1 MEQTA
6 NAHRNPGKIYYI
18 NNIKVILTILV
29 VLHHAA
35 ITYGAPGSWYY
46 SQKTQ
51 HVAELFPLTI
61 FVATNQAFFMGFFFF
76 LSGLFVR
83 SSYERKG
90 GPRFVLDRLKR
101 LGIPLVFY
109 SIVLSPVL
117 NYIAEHYGRDEHE
130 SFLSY
135 MSGYHHWIDFGVL
148 WFAAALLIFNLVYV
162 LAARFTK
169 SLWKKPRSFPDNKTL
184 LLWALGLGV
193 FSFLVRLV
201 FPEGWRLEPF
211 GFQLGDFPQYILL
224 FIAGLVASKNH
235 WLDQTTLSQGK
246 TMARGAR
253 LLVLVGFSVILI
265 AALVLKIPGENF
277 SGGFHI
283 MSAVYSLWSMVTGVV
298 IITAFLCIGKVK
310 LNGHSPL
317 LTQLSQDSFGVYI
330 FHPLFLISLSVAIR
344 FWNIDPGIKLLLV
357 GPLAVLT
364 SFLFVSL
371 IRKIPLVRSII

>member
-1 MEQTA
+1 MGITGNSQE
-6 NAHRNPGKIYYI
+6 NPGKIYYI
-18 NNIKVILTILV
+18 DNIKVILTILV

-51 HVAELFPLTI
+51 HLAELFPLTI
-61 FVATNQAFFMGFFFF
+61 FVATNQSFFMGFFFF
-76 LSGLFVR
+76 LSALFVR

-90 GPRFVLDRLKR
+90 GSRFVLDRLKR

-117 NYIAEHYGRDEHE
+117 NYIAEHYGQDQHQ

-148 WFAAALLIFNLVYV
+148 WFAAALLIFNLLYV
-162 LAARFTK
+162 LAAKFTLF
-169 SLWKKPRSFPDNKTL
+169 SWKMTCSFPDNKTL
-184 LLWALGLGV
+184 LLWAIGLGV
-193 FSFLVRLV
+193 FSFLVRLL
-201 FPEGWRLEPF
+201 FPEGWRLEPL

-224 FIAGLVASKNH
+224 FVAGLVARKNQ

-253 LLVLVGFSVILI
+253 LMVLIVLPVIFI
-265 AALVLKIPGENF
+265 AALILKIPGENF

-283 MSAVYSLWSMVTGVV
+283 MSAVYSLWSMVTGIV
-298 IITAFLCIGKVK
+298 IITAFLCIGKIK

-344 FWNIDPGIKLLLV
+344 FWKIDPGIKLLLV

-371 IRKIPLVRSII
+371 IRKIPIVRVII